1 MSLESKISELTISST
16 TQKDEEEKDEEGWS
30 DIEDIEEENGEQSSD
45 DSDGDDTLPEQEED
59 DTKFS
64 IPKLP
69 FQRLVREI
77 AQDYSTDLRF
87 KPEAMDALQ
96 EVAEQ
101 YLIKLFQDTQ
111 RCACHGKRETI
122 TPSDMQL
129 VRSLRRNVNM
139 DFEL

>member
-16 TQKDEEEKDEEGWS
+16 TKEEKSEWS
-30 DIEDIEEENGEQSSD
+30 DVEEEENCEEEIVEKNDESGSD
-45 DSDGDDTLPEQEED
+45 DTFDGEEE
-59 DTKFS
+59 DTKFA
-64 IPKLP
+64 IPKQP

>member
-1 MSLESKISELTISST
+1 MSLESKISELTISSST
-16 TQKDEEEKDEEGWS
+16 TKEEESEWS
-30 DIEDIEEENGEQSSD
+30 DVEEEENGEEEIVEKNDESGSD
-45 DSDGDDTLPEQEED
+45 DTFDGEEE
-59 DTKFS
+59 DTKFA
-64 IPKLP
+64 IPKQP

>member
-1 MSLESKISELTISST
+1 MSLESKISELTISSST
-16 TQKDEEEKDEEGWS
+16 TKEEKSEWS
-30 DIEDIEEENGEQSSD
+30 DVEENCEEENGEEIVEKNDESGSD
-45 DSDGDDTLPEQEED
+45 DTFDGEEE
-59 DTKFS
+59 DTKFA
-64 IPKLP
+64 IPKQP

-129 VRSLRRNVNM
+129 VRFLRRNVNM

>member
-1 MSLESKISELTISST
+1 MSLESKISELSISST
-16 TQKDEEEKDEEGWS
+16 TKKEEEEEEWS
-30 DIEDIEEENGEQSSD
+30 DVEDVGEENDKSSD
-45 DSDGDDTLPEQEED
+45 ESTLPEEEED

-64 IPKLP
+64 IPKQP

-111 RCACHGKRETI
+111 MCACHGKRETI

-129 VRSLRRNVNM
+129 VRFLRRNVNM